1 MINEWVIF
9 EKKIG
14 FDVIRESI
22 KRLCISEMGKERV
35 EQIEMHTQYDMVLQ
49 LLEETHQFQEVLL
62 FDDPF
67 PAQDFYDMRAE
78 LAKIRLEGTFLEV
91 DELANLR
98 AMLQAIIGVVVYFR
112 VKHEEE
118 KYPRLWA
125 LCEDIFMEKELL
137 EAINKILD
145 PKGQLRDNASEELRR
160 IKREIIR
167 ISAEADKKVKHL
179 LSNAKQNGLVKED
192 AEMTVRNGRLCI
204 PVPAAFKRKLPGFIH
219 DESATGQT
227 VFIEPTEVFDA
238 NNELKNLINAER
250 REMIRILTEIT
261 NQVRNSIPNVKVGIQ
276 FLGHIDFIRAKALW
290 AIETEATKPHIFD
303 NQLIN
308 WQKAVHPLLYIALK
322 KNQKK
327 VQPLDISLSP
337 EQRIL
342 IISGPNAGGK
352 SVCLKT
358 VGLLQYMVQCGLL
371 VPMSSTSEMGIFDS
385 FFIDMGDEQSIDND
399 LSTYSSHLSNLKVM
413 IENLNNRS
421 IFLIDEFGSGTE
433 PTLGGAMAEAILET
447 MYNSGA
453 FGVITTHYGNLKVFS
468 DQHPQAQNGAML
480 YDTHA
485 MKPLFTL
492 KQGKPGSSFTYEIAR
507 KIGLPEEIIASAME
521 KSGTAQID
529 YERKLEE
536 IEIEKRE
543 IDQKL
548 KMVNDADEKLAEMI
562 AQYSEKFYEF
572 EKQRKEIIQ
581 KAKNQAVSIIDSAN
595 QVIEKTIRD
604 IKEVKAD
611 KEKTKE
617 IRSEVTQLRSEFKK
631 GIENAEN
638 EEALKPIV
646 PLRKEKSK
654 AKEENFDSK
663 IDVGDAVFMMDME
676 ITGEV
681 AEINGD
687 DVTIN
692 FNSVFFRTKMKK
704 LTKISQREARTIK
717 RGGNAKYNGTRI
729 GDILN
734 EKVAKFDPNI
744 DVRGKRAEETLQ
756 IIEAFIDEAVLLNIH
771 QIKILHGK
779 GNGVLRQVIRK
790 FLTKRSEVTSFHD
803 EALDRGGEGI
813 TIVNL

>member
-1 MINEWVIF
+1 MAECASF

-14 FDVIRESI
+14 FDIVRESV
-22 KRLCISEMGKERV
+22 RQLCISEMGRERV
-35 EQIEMHTQYDMVLQ
+35 AQIEMSTHYDAVLK
-49 LLEETHQFQEVLL
+49 LLEETHQFQEALL

-67 PAQDFYDMRAE
+67 PAQDFYDVRPE
-78 LAKIRLEGTFLEV
+78 LAKIRLEGAFLEV
-91 DELANLR
+91 DELAALR
-98 AMLQAIIGVVVYFR
+98 AMLQAVVGVFVYFR
-112 VKHEEE
+112 VKNEEG
-118 KYPRLWA
+118 KYPRLWS
-125 LCEDIFMEKELL
+125 LCEDIYLEKELL
-137 EAINKILD
+137 ESINRILD

-179 LSNAKQNGLVKED
+179 LSNAKQSGLVKED

-204 PVPAAFKRKLPGFIH
+204 PVPAAFKRRLPGFIH

-238 NNELKNLINAER
+238 NNELKNLLNAER
-250 REMIRILTEIT
+250 REMIRILTEVT
-261 NQVRNSIPNVKVGIQ
+261 NQVRASIPNIKVGVE
-276 FLGHIDFIRAKALW
+276 FLGYIDFIRAKALW
-290 AIETEATKPHIFD
+290 AIETEATLPHIHD
-303 NQLIN
+303 DQIIN
-308 WQKAVHPLLYIALK
+308 WQKAVHPLLYVTLK

-327 VQPLDISLSP
+327 VQPLDISLHS

-358 VGLLQYMVQCGLL
+358 VGLLQYMAQCGLL
-371 VPMSSTSEMGIFDS
+371 VPMNPISDMGIFER

-399 LSTYSSHLSNLKVM
+399 LSTYSSHLSNLKFM
-413 IENLNNRS
+413 LENLNRS
-421 IFLIDEFGSGTE
+421 SLFLIDEFGSGTE

-447 MYNSGA
+447 IYHTGA
-453 FGVITTHYGNLKVFS
+453 FGVITTHYGNLKLFS
-468 DQHPQAQNGAML
+468 DRYPQAANGAML
-480 YDTHA
+480 YDTQA
-485 MKPLFTL
+485 MKPLFIL

-507 KIGLPEEIIASAME
+507 KIGLPEEIITNAIS

-536 IEIEKRE
+536 IELEKRE

-572 EKQRKEIIQ
+572 EKQRKDIIQ

-617 IRSEVTQLRSEFKK
+617 IRGEVTQLRSEFKK
-631 GIENAEN
+631 GIENVEK
-638 EEALKPIV
+638 EDALKPIV
-646 PLRKEKSK
+646 PLRKEKTK
-654 AKEENFDSK
+654 PKNDPIDDK
-663 IDVGDAVFMMDME
+663 IKVGDSVFMIDME

-681 AEINGD
+681 EEINGN
-687 DVTIN
+687 DVTIS
-692 FNSVFFRTKMKK
+692 FNSVSFRTQMNK

-717 RGGNAKYNGTRI
+717 RGGNTKYNGTRI

-734 EKVAKFDPNI
+734 EKVSRFDPNI
-744 DVRGKRAEETLQ
+744 DIRGMRAEESLQ
-756 IIEAFIDEAVLLNIH
+756 LVESFIDEAILLNIH
-771 QIKILHGK
+771 QVKILHGK
-779 GNGVLRQVIRK
+779 GNGILRQVIRK
-790 FLTKRSEVTSFHD
+790 FLMKRSDVTSFHD

-813 TIVNL
+813 TVVNL